1 MDGTV
6 PEDQEKEKRILG
18 IKIPSLAFVFQA
30 GFFFFFFFLRSSL
43 SQKSHNGAEIN
54 LVSEHLVYSESEITT
69 SAAMETTLLEPN

>member
-30 GFFFFFFFLRSSL
+30 GFFFFFMRSSS